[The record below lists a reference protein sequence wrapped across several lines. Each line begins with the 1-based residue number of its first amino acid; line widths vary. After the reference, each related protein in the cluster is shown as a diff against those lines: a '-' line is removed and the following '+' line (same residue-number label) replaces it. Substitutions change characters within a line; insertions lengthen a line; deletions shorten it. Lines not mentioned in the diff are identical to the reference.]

1 VATTTRTR
9 RAQTADQDALNLFKA
24 AWGRCHDTHEKR
36 CVEYKR
42 WQKAYKGFLEHED
55 DLHQNAVAPW
65 YVFNIIELLASNL
78 IDELVGKVTP
88 RTATSGGA
96 KLLERV
102 VNEKREEDEFSAK
115 QAPFVKQ
122 ALICGLSPAKTSN
135 RYERGNRTYGEYST
149 DVATG
154 EASFKPVTREVT
166 LCNRPT
172 FTPIRADN
180 FMWDPLATGMHNA
193 SFVLYRSYQ
202 TLAHLRQMQDA
213 GVYRNVDLVDV
224 NRRVSS
230 TSSESIDP
238 AFKQETKGTVEV
250 VEYWTC
256 ERLIT
261 VANRGVVLRDD
272 PNPFWHG
279 EIPFTV
285 AVTIPELYTLNGI
298 SQVET
303 IIDLAKALTRALNQ
317 RLDNADLVNVG
328 ALWYDPATGNKKAL
342 EKAAFKPRA
351 LIPRENPNAWGFIE
365 TNTNIID
372 SSIKSEETLKGDMRD
387 IAGSSAYVSGAASDG
402 QLDQRTA
409 TGISIIQSM
418 AQKRLISMVN
428 QLAHAYKRKGRQEIA
443 LIQQFTTQPEAVRID
458 SRHGF
463 EWQAYTPD
471 DIRGEYDYAIEDAQ
485 ENLNK
490 QQRRAEA
497 TDKLQTSILMAQQA
511 LATGQ
516 KFRVPLEQA
525 WRDYLE
531 AWDVD
536 DPEKY
541 MEELPP
547 APMLGAPP
555 SLPGLAGGAPSPGA
569 PTIGGGPPPPPTGAP
584 GPPSP
589 PFVHANGNQPPV
601 LA

>member
-1 VATTTRTR
+1 
-9 RAQTADQDALNLFKA
+9 
-24 AWGRCHDTHEKR
+24 
-36 CVEYKR
+36 
-42 WQKAYKGFLEHED
+42 
-55 DLHQNAVAPW
+55 
-65 YVFNIIELLASNL
+65 
-78 IDELVGKVTP
+78 
-88 RTATSGGA
+88 
-96 KLLERV
+96 
-102 VNEKREEDEFSAK
+102 
-115 QAPFVKQ
+115 
-122 ALICGLSPAKTSN
+122 
-135 RYERGNRTYGEYST
+135 
-149 DVATG
+149 
-154 EASFKPVTREVT
+154 
-166 LCNRPT
+166 
-172 FTPIRADN
+172 
-180 FMWDPLATGMHNA
+180 MWDPLATGMHNA

-328 ALWYDPATGNKKAL
+328 AHLVRPGDGEQEGAR
-342 EKAAFKPRA
+342 ESRVQAARVDS
-351 LIPRENPNAWGFIE
+351 PREPERVGVHRDE
-365 TNTNIID
+365 H
-372 SSIKSEETLKGDMRD
+372 EHHRLLHQERGDAERRYARHRW
-387 IAGSSAYVSGAASDG
+387 IQRVRLRRGEDG